1 MKHLEYILQEPCSDY
16 VPYRTASQHT
26 VDEAWHGQLYTGT
39 VATRTSSEVDRLFT
53 SAWRDSVGIQSS
65 IVLLTFILL
74 LSLKKIVNV
83 TPILLGA
90 TVRVKENINI
100 EDSSRISR
108 DRNHVALLSVFTMAI
123 IATRYRIPHFWSSFF
138 EDPAI
143 SLILTTALVALLAF
157 YRAAVTKSLC
167 RWYDCTRAG
176 RIVTGTS
183 YTYFIIL
190 TALTV
195 IVSGILYVS
204 GIRDSATIQTG
215 IALASAF
222 AYFLFIIREIQIF
235 IHYSCTAYFTFLY
248 LCAAEFIPLGIL
260 AIPFILL

>member
-16 VPYRTASQHT
+16 VPYRTAGLHT
-26 VDEAWHGQLYTGT
+26 VDEAWHGRLYTGA
-39 VATRTSSEVDRLFT
+39 VASMTISEDDRLFA
-53 SAWRDSVGIQSS
+53 SAWRDSIGIQSS

-100 EDSSRISR
+100 ENSSRISR
-108 DRNHVALLSVFTMAI
+108 DRNHVALLSVFTTAI
-123 IATRYRIPHFWSSFF
+123 IATRYRTLHFLSPLSG
-138 EDPAI
+138 DPA
-143 SLILTTALVALLAF
+143 LTLLLTTALIAIVAL
-157 YRAAVTKSLC
+157 YKAAVTKSLC

-195 IVSGILYVS
+195 IVSGTLYIFGV
-204 GIRDSATIQTG
+204 RDSESIQTG
-215 IALASAF
+215 IALSSAF